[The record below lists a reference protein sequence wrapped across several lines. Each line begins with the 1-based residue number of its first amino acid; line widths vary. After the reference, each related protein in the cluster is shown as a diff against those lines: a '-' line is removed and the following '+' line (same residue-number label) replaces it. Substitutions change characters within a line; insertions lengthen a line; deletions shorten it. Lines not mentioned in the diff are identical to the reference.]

1 MTDHATTL
9 IEARP
14 DGRAV
19 LYRAHC
25 LGALV
30 QRWEFE
36 QTIQGFDEMSIVE
49 IHRGLS
55 ADLGKWIDAE
65 GLATHFAE
73 SERPLLAEPLGRW
86 SRDAAD
92 AVSWRI
98 ESLGIFVWALG
109 LIKSLLPYDR
119 RFSHDDLLLRLRIG
133 KPLQPLLAKTQL
145 RPIAELQLA
154 QEAARLWQWRAQ
166 AHLPGTTGQMPAH
179 LNLPDVIAATAR
191 TARQQ
196 GLIPEPIGG
205 DFPAFDHPYRE
216 LSPDQTALVV
226 AIARERAAAFL
237 WLCGPPRQARQDPAS
252 PR

>member
-1 MTDHATTL
+1 MTDHAATL
-9 IEARP
+9 IEALP
-14 DGRAV
+14 DERAV

-49 IHRGLS
+49 IHRGMA

-65 GLATHFAE
+65 GLAAHFAE
-73 SERPLLAEPLGRW
+73 SEQPLLAEPLGRW

-98 ESLGIFVWALG
+98 ESLGVFIWALG
-109 LIKSLLPYDR
+109 LIKSLPPYDQ

-145 RPIAELQLA
+145 RPSAELQLA
-154 QEAARLWQWRAQ
+154 QEAARVWQWRAQ
-166 AHLPGTTGQMPAH
+166 TTPSPGTTGQIPAH
-179 LNLPDVIAATAR
+179 LNLPDFIAATAQ

-205 DFPAFDHPYRE
+205 DFPALGRPYRE
-216 LSPDQTALVV
+216 LSPDQTALMT
-226 AIARERAAAFL
+226 AIARERAAAFI
-237 WLCGPPRQARQDPAS
+237 WLCGPPRQAHPEDP
-252 PR
+252 R